1 MGFESVAPIF
11 RGGRRTR
18 ENSKEETSNLST
30 SSHRLSKVES
40 HLHTML
46 SHPIDPIDLLCGEK
60 KTVYYCSIL
69 EKIGMNSNLRNA
81 D

>member
-1 MGFESVAPIF
+1 MGFERVAPIF
-11 RGGRRTR
+11 RGGRRTP
-18 ENSKEETSNLST
+18 ENSKEGTSNLST

-60 KTVYYCSIL
+60 K
-69 EKIGMNSNLRNA
+69 NSVLLLDPREIW
-81 D
+81 DEFQSTQR